1 MAPPVRGVLSVLGAF
16 LIQVILYS
24 RVFRFYSYQSLS
36 KLYMDYIS
44 VTKII
49 YLCEEFDIFPQLTAG
64 TYHGTFG
71 NLLPYFSSYIRKV
84 ALIIILFTSRDIP
97 VSYHV

>member
-1 MAPPVRGVLSVLGAF
+1 M
-16 LIQVILYS
+16 LIIILN
-24 RVFRFYSYQSLS
+24 
-36 KLYMDYIS
+36 LYLYYIDYIS

-49 YLCEEFDIFPQLTAG
+49 YLCDIFPQLTAG

-84 ALIIILFTSRDIP
+84 ALVISQSHIMCSKDFIFSFRWGSHENAKSGCLARPCVPHI
-97 VSYHV
+97 V

>member
-1 MAPPVRGVLSVLGAF
+1 M
-16 LIQVILYS
+16 
-24 RVFRFYSYQSLS
+24 
-36 KLYMDYIS
+36 
-44 VTKII
+44 I
-49 YLCEEFDIFPQLTAG
+49 YLCGEFDIFPQLTAG

-84 ALIIILFTSRDIP
+84 ALIIILFRSHDIP